1 MSRTQADFANA
12 LLVRNR
18 QQHAQ
23 SRLYSILLS
32 TVVEDAWL
40 SKSVTVVPIAK
51 SGKKQFLAYLPLLH
65 LLALAA
71 VAVALVVAVLVAAAV
86 VVAAVVVA
94 AASAAAVVVA
104 AVLVEVGNHLAI
116 VTISQRLRRSVSRTQ
131 SHPLCNARN
140 TSFFPCA
147 LCLVPSAL
155 CLVFLESY
163 L

>member
-18 QQHAQ
+18 QQHAK
-23 SRLYSILLS
+23 RRFYSILLS

-65 LLALAA
+65 LLALAV
-71 VAVALVVAVLVAAAV
+71 VAIALVVAVLV
-86 VVAAVVVA
+86 VAAIVVA
-94 AASAAAVVVA
+94 AASAAAIVVA
-104 AVLVEVGNHLAI
+104 AVLVEVGSFLAI
-116 VTISQRLRRSVSRTQ
+116 VTISQR
-131 SHPLCNARN
+131 SHI
-140 TSFFPCA
+140 
-147 LCLVPSAL
+147 
-155 CLVFLESY
+155 SY